1 MEYVNNQTVVN
12 YHVKTLALHHG
23 KTLARHLVN
32 LLARQCA
39 IYHTIPVGIVGLH
52 RIKVVYRKSGKVVNR

>member
-1 MEYVNNQTVVN
+1 MKYVNGQIVAN

-23 KTLARHLVN
+23 KTLARHHVN

-39 IYHTIPVGIVGLH
+39 IYHTILIGIVGLQ
-52 RIKVVYRKSGKVVNR
+52 RIKAVYRKSGKVVKR